1 MTPGEL
7 QRRVQDTIDER
18 IDSGTELGVQ
28 VVVIHGGR
36 LVVNVAS
43 GLADASGR
51 IVQPDTLFWAA
62 STAKGVAS
70 TVAHVLAE
78 RGVLDYDLP
87 PAVWPEFAAHGKHK
101 VTIRHVLCHIAGV
114 PGLTG
119 QFDPGRTV
127 RLGAHVH
134 PSRRRGAVVGT
145 RHSLRIPRSHLWL
158 SSGRSTPPAD
168 RPHDLGPAT

>member
-7 QRRVQDTIDER
+7 QRRVQDTVDER

-28 VVVIHGGR
+28 VVVIHDGQ

-78 RGVLDYDLP
+78 RGAP
-87 PAVWPEFAAHGKHK
+87 P
-101 VTIRHVLCHIAGV
+101 
-114 PGLTG
+114 
-119 QFDPGRTV
+119 
-127 RLGAHVH
+127 
-134 PSRRRGAVVGT
+134 
-145 RHSLRIPRSHLWL
+145 
-158 SSGRSTPPAD
+158 
-168 RPHDLGPAT
+168 